1 MARAQG
7 ARAQMAL
14 AFETVYGTPPGSG
27 YTQMP
32 FITSSLAAE
41 QPLLASELLGYG
53 RDPRAPLLDAITTD
67 GDVEV
72 PIDAVGFGF
81 WLKAAFGAPTSA
93 GTVAATGTITFA
105 VQPLVN
111 STLTFNGTVFTFVA
125 SGAVGNQI
133 NIGANLAATV
143 TALAVVLNANG
154 TVGGTFATYVATATA
169 ISITRGVLGVAG
181 NTFTLAASLAPAS
194 NGTVSAATLTGGLNS
209 HTYLSGSWALPSMSI
224 EVGMPEVPRFAMY
237 SGCVLDALSWSM
249 ERSGLLSSKVMMVAQ
264 GEAIAAV
271 TGAGTPAAI
280 TLKRFGHF
288 NGAIKRDGVALGNI
302 VSADVTYANNLD
314 RIETIRSDAKIDG
327 ADPTIAAL
335 TGKIEV
341 RFADTTLLTQA
352 INGTAAAL
360 EFSYALGSG
369 ESLTLTAHAVYLP
382 RPRIE
387 IKGPKGVQASFDW
400 QAALATSPARMC
412 TVVLV
417 NTLAGYP

>member
-27 YTQMP
+27 FTQMP

-81 WLKAAFGAPTSA
+81 WLKAAFGAPTTA
-93 GTVAATGTITFA
+93 GTVAASGSITFA
-105 VQPLVN
+105 AQPLAN
-111 STLTFNGTVFTFVA
+111 STLTINGTVFTFVA
-125 SGAVGNQI
+125 SGAVGNQV
-133 NIGANLAATV
+133 NIGANLASTM
-143 TALAVVLNANG
+143 TALAVALNASVVTG
-154 TVGGTFATYVATATA
+154 VALATYTGTATA
-169 ISITRGVLGVAG
+169 LTILHDTLGSTG
-181 NTFTLAASLAPAS
+181 NTFTLAASISPAS
-194 NGTVSAATLTGGLNS
+194 NGTVSAVTLTGGLNA
-209 HTYLSGSWALPSMSI
+209 HTYLSGNWTLPSMTI
-224 EVGMPEVPRFAMY
+224 EVGMPEVPRFATY
-237 SGCVLDALSWSM
+237 SGCVLDQLSWAM
-249 ERSGLLSSKVMMVAQ
+249 ERSGLLASKATLVAQ
-264 GEAIAAV
+264 GETIAPA
-271 TGAGTPAAI
+271 TTTGTPAAI
-280 TLKRFGHF
+280 ALKRFGHF
-288 NGAIKRDGVALGNI
+288 NGSIKRDGVALGNI

-335 TGKIEV
+335 TGKIDV

-400 QAALATSPARMC
+400 QAALATNPARMC

-417 NTLAGYP
+417 NTVGGY

>member
-14 AFETVYGTPPGSG
+14 AFETVYGTPPGAG
-27 YTQMP
+27 FTRMP

-41 QPLLASELLGYG
+41 QPLLNSELLGYG
-53 RDPRAPLLDAITTD
+53 RDPLAPILDAITTD

-72 PIDAVGFGF
+72 PIDAMGFGF
-81 WLKAAFGAPTSA
+81 WLKAAFGAPTST
-93 GTVAATGTITFA
+93 GTVAATGAITFSA
-105 VQPLVN
+105 QPVVN
-111 STLTFNGTVFTFVA
+111 ATVTINGTTFTFVA
-125 SGAVGNQI
+125 SGATGNQV
-133 NIGANLAATV
+133 NIGATLAATM
-143 TALAVVLNANG
+143 TALAVALNASVIAG
-154 TVGGTFATYVATATA
+154 VALATYTGTATA
-169 ISITRGVLGVAG
+169 LTMVHDTLGATG
-181 NTFTLAASLAPAS
+181 NGFTLAASTTPVS
-194 NGTVSAATLTGGLNS
+194 NGTVSAATLTGGLNA
-209 HTYLSGSWALPSMSI
+209 HTFLSGNWTLPSLSI

-237 SGCVLDALSWSM
+237 SGCVLDQLSWQI
-249 ERSGLLSSKVMMVAQ
+249 ERSGLLGAKAMLVAQ
-264 GEAIAAV
+264 GETIAAV
-271 TGAGTPAAI
+271 TGAGAPAAI
-280 TLKRFGHF
+280 ALKRFGHF

-314 RIETIRSDAKIDG
+314 RIETIRSDGKIEG

-335 TGKIEV
+335 TGKIDV

-360 EFSYALGSG
+360 EFSYLLGSG

-412 TVVLV
+412 TAVLI
-417 NTLAGYP
+417 NSIASYA

>member
-27 YTQMP
+27 FTQMP

-41 QPLLASELLGYG
+41 QPLLSSELLGYG
-53 RDPRAPLLDAITTD
+53 RDPRAPILDAITTD

-81 WLKAAFGAPTSA
+81 WLKAAFGAPTTT
-93 GTVAATGTITFA
+93 GTVAATGAITFS
-105 VQPLVN
+105 VQPVVN
-111 STLTFNGTVFTFVA
+111 STVTINGTLFTFVA
-125 SGAVGNQI
+125 SGAVGNQV
-133 NIGANLAATV
+133 NIGANLAATM
-143 TALAVVLNANG
+143 TALAVALNASVVAG
-154 TVGGTFATYVATATA
+154 VLVATYSGTATA
-169 ISITRGVLGVAG
+169 LTILHDTLGSAG
-181 NTFTLAASLAPAS
+181 NAFTLLASTTPAS
-194 NGTVSAATLTGGLNS
+194 NGTVSAATLTGGLNA
-209 HTYLSGSWALPSMSI
+209 HTFLSGNWTLPSMSI

-237 SGCVLDALSWSM
+237 SGCVLDSLSWAM
-249 ERSGLLSSKVMMVAQ
+249 ERSGLLGAKAMLVAQ
-264 GEAIAAV
+264 GETIAAATV
-271 TGAGTPAAI
+271 AGTPAAI
-280 TLKRFGHF
+280 ALKRFGHF
-288 NGAIKRDGVALGNI
+288 NGTIKRDGVALGNI

-360 EFSYALGSG
+360 EFNYVLGSG
-369 ESLTLTAHAVYLP
+369 ESLTLTAPAVYLP

-417 NTLAGYP
+417 NNLAGYP

>member
-27 YTQMP
+27 FTQMP

-53 RDPRAPLLDAITTD
+53 RDPRAPILDAITTD

-93 GTVAATGTITFA
+93 GTAAATGAITFSA
-105 VQPLVN
+105 QPAVN
-111 STLTFNGTVFTFVA
+111 STLTINGTVFTFVA
-125 SGAVGNQI
+125 SGAVGNQV
-133 NIGANLAATV
+133 NIGANLAATM
-143 TALAVVLNANG
+143 TALAVVLNASVVTG
-154 TVGGTFATYVATATA
+154 VALATYTGTAVALTTVFDVFG
-169 ISITRGVLGVAG
+169 STG

-194 NGTVSAATLTGGLNS
+194 NGTVSAATLTGGLNA
-209 HTYLSGSWALPSMSI
+209 HTFLSGNWTLPSMSI

-237 SGCVLDALSWSM
+237 SGCVLDALSWQM
-249 ERSGLLSSKVMMVAQ
+249 ERSGLLSSKATLVAQ
-264 GEAIAAV
+264 GETIAAV
-271 TGAGTPAAI
+271 TAAGTLAAMA
-280 TLKRFGHF
+280 LKRFGHF
-288 NGAIKRDGVALGNI
+288 SGAIKRDGVALGNI

-314 RIETIRSDAKIDG
+314 RIETIRSDARIDG

-335 TGKIEV
+335 TGKIDV
-341 RFADTTLLTQA
+341 RFADTSLLTQA

-369 ESLTLTAHAVYLP
+369 ESLTLSAHAVYLP

-417 NTLAGYP
+417 NTMAGYP